1 MKLVFLDAGTLFGV
15 SNLDILAQ
23 FGECRFHHHSQPSE
37 IVGRLSNAAIAI
49 TNKVVIGRKEM
60 EALPDLKL
68 ICVAATGMNNIDLEA
83 AKELNIAVKNVSG
96 YSTHS
101 VAQITWGM
109 IFHLLNHT
117 TYYDQYVKSG
127 EYVKNEF
134 FTHVAKPF
142 WQVARKRIGIVG
154 MGNIG
159 KRVAEIATAFGM
171 EVVYC
176 SLSGKN
182 SEQPYKLLS
191 FDELLKTSDIVSIH
205 SPLND
210 NTKGLFT
217 YEKLSLMKSNA
228 ILINVGRGG
237 IVDEYALAK
246 ALDENKIA
254 AAGIDV
260 FEKEPMTAT
269 NPLLSISNPEKVVM
283 LPHIAWASVE
293 ARERLVEL
301 IKDNIEDFL
310 AN

>member
-15 SNLDILAQ
+15 SNLDILSQ
-23 FGECRFHHHSQPSE
+23 FGECQFHHHSQPSE
-37 IVGRLSNAAIAI
+37 IVDRLSNAAIAI
-49 TNKVVIGRKEM
+49 TNKVVIGRNEM
-60 EALPDLKL
+60 KALPDLRL

-83 AKELNIAVKNVSG
+83 ARELNIAVKNVSG

-142 WQVARKRIGIVG
+142 WQVAGKRIGIVG

-171 EVVYC
+171 EVVYS

-182 SEQPYKLLS
+182 SAQPYKLLS

-210 NTKGLFT
+210 YTKGLFT

-260 FEKEPMTAT
+260 FEKEPMIAS
-269 NPLLSISNPEKVVM
+269 NPLLKISNPEKLVL

-301 IKDNIEDFL
+301 IKSNIEEFL
-310 AN
+310 AK